1 MKRFIFV
8 LVFLLISASCAS
20 AAIYRWVDE
29 KGVVNFT
36 DDYSKVPPEYRNKV
50 EEVNIRKTGPA
61 INSQAPPGK
70 ATVSVPPG
78 KATTQ
83 LPPVA
88 QPLVR
93 EGEFAIKLAGVLKI
107 GRAKSDA
114 EAESMLALVGIAPK
128 NGWIADY
135 PVTPRVIGELQN
147 AVGGAADSGK
157 LVMRKNN
164 AITALLNLA
173 AQQGL
178 HV

>member
-1 MKRFIFV
+1 MKRLIFV
-8 LVFLLISASCAS
+8 LLFLFIFASFAT
-20 AAIYRWVDE
+20 ATIYRWVDE

-50 EEVNIRKTGPA
+50 EEVNIQKTGPS
-61 INSQAPPGK
+61 IPSQASPGK
-70 ATVSVPPG
+70 TTVSVQSR
-78 KATTQ
+78 KTATQ
-83 LPPVA
+83 LPPIA
-88 QPLVR
+88 QPLIR
-93 EGEFAIKLAGVLKI
+93 EGDFAIKLLEVLKI
-107 GRAKSDA
+107 GLAKSDA

-135 PVTPRVIGELQN
+135 PVTPGVIGELQN
-147 AVGGAADSGK
+147 AVGGAVDSGK
-157 LVMRKNN
+157 LVMRKNE

>member
-1 MKRFIFV
+1 MKRLIFVLLFLFIFV
-8 LVFLLISASCAS
+8 SSASGT
-20 AAIYRWVDE
+20 IYRWVDE

-50 EEVNIRKTGPA
+50 EVVNIQKMGPSIPSHA
-61 INSQAPPGK
+61 SPGK
-70 ATVSVPPG
+70 TTVSVQPG
-78 KATTQ
+78 KTATQ
-83 LPPVA
+83 LPPIV
-88 QPLVR
+88 QPLIR
-93 EGEFAIKLAGVLKI
+93 EGDFAIKLAEVLKI

-135 PVTPRVIGELQN
+135 PVTPGVIGELQN

-157 LVMRKNN
+157 LGMRKNE
-164 AITALLNLA
+164 AIMALLNLA
-173 AQQGL
+173 AHQGL